1 MRALG
6 TVGCGEPTADAAL
19 FVVMELGKEKYKTD
33 TVAGDTQPK
42 WNQECILYVS
52 QPAACTA
59 GAQTVRPP

>member
-1 MRALG
+1 
-6 TVGCGEPTADAAL
+6 
-19 FVVMELGKEKYKTD
+19 MELGKEKYKTD

-59 GAQTVRPP
+59 GAPTVRPP